1 MSAGRARG
9 TVGVASVDARGHS
22 AVAGRGAAAAG
33 DRLAAAGAEG
43 LAAAGA
49 EGLASAGADVL
60 AAARAAIEAIRARES
75 GPEALNAFLAV
86 ADPADLEE
94 VSGRGPLAGV
104 PIAVKDNLA
113 TTTMTTTCGS
123 RILEG
128 YRSPFEATAV
138 RRARAAGAVLVGKTN
153 MDEFAMG
160 SSTENSAYGPTLNP
174 NDRGRV
180 PGGSSG
186 GSAAAVA
193 AGLVSMALGSDTG
206 GSVRQPAAFC
216 GVVGIKPTYGRVSRY
231 GLVAYASSLDQ
242 IGTLGRTVA
251 DAARLL
257 RVVSGHDPRDATS
270 SERAVPDFEAAV
282 GRGVEGLVVGVPG
295 EYVQEGLAPGVRA
308 RTGRALDALRER
320 GAEVRDVSL
329 PHTRHAIACY
339 YVIAPAEASSN
350 LSRYDGVRYGPRH
363 AERDLVSMYEATRS
377 HGFGAE
383 VKRRIMLG
391 TYALSAG
398 YYDQYYG
405 TAQRARQKIT
415 QDFRRAFASGVDVLF
430 TPTSPTPAFE
440 LGERTAD
447 PIEMYLSDVFTVT
460 ANLAGIPG
468 VSVPIGRVGGLPVGG
483 QVLAPWWAEERMLA
497 VAGALEAAGLAEEGT

>member
-1 MSAGRARG
+1 MSA
-9 TVGVASVDARGHS
+9 T
-22 AVAGRGAAAAG
+22 
-33 DRLAAAGAEG
+33 G
-43 LAAAGA
+43 L
-49 EGLASAGADVL
+49 E
-60 AAARAAIEAIRARES
+60 AARAAIEAIRARES
-75 GPEALNAFLAV
+75 GPDALNAFLSV
-86 ADPADLEE
+86 AEPSELET
-94 VSGRGPLAGV
+94 SSPGPLAGT

-113 TTTMTTTCGS
+113 TLALTTTCGS

-128 YRSPFEATAV
+128 YRSPFEATAI
-138 RRARAAGAVLVGKTN
+138 RRARDAGAVVVAKTN

-174 NDRGRV
+174 HDRGRV

-193 AGLVSMALGSDTG
+193 AGLVPMALGSDTG

-242 IGTLGRTVA
+242 IGTFGRTVA

-257 RVVSGHDPRDATS
+257 RVVAGHDPRDATS
-270 SERAVPDFEAAV
+270 AERSVPEFEAAV
-282 GRGVEGLVVGVPG
+282 DRGVERLVVGVPE
-295 EYVQEGLAPGVRA
+295 EYVPKGLASGVRSLID
-308 RTGRALDALRER
+308 RAVEALRER
-320 GAEVRDVSL
+320 GAEVRPVSL

-339 YVIAPAEASSN
+339 YLIATAEASSN
-350 LSRYDGVRYGPRH
+350 LSRYDGVRYGPRD
-363 AERDLVSMYEATRS
+363 AQDDLVSMYEATRS
-377 HGFGAE
+377 HGFGTE

-405 TAQRARQKIT
+405 TAQRARQMIT
-415 QDFRRAFASGVDVLF
+415 DDFRRVFEDGVDVLL

-447 PIEMYLSDVFTVT
+447 PLEMYLSEVFTVT

-468 VSVPIGRVGGLPVGG
+468 VSVPIGRMRGLPVGG
-483 QVLAPWWAEERMLA
+483 QVLAPWWEEEAMLA
-497 VAGALEAAGLAEEGT
+497 VAGALESAGLAEEGT